1 MSRCAGLHSLVFL
14 FAFPRGISTIRG
26 WKPNSVWCCD
36 LHIFF
41 FNFFIFSFPLWV
53 AITSLTEVWCAHMG
67 IITLF
72 GMVCVEQACK
82 YGQERSCCVDL
93 CEQNKFVSW
102 VLLGRYLNWFFT
114 TNSYKQS
121 VLWFKMI
128 KKGNKM
134 KKIVPRNR

>member
-1 MSRCAGLHSLVFL
+1 MQDSIHWYFYLL
-14 FAFPRGISTIRG
+14 FQEESQQLEVGSQTQFGVVTF
-26 WKPNSVWCCD
+26 
-36 LHIFF
+36 IFF
-41 FNFFIFSFPLWV
+41 SLIFFIFSFPLWV

-121 VLWFKMI
+121 VL
-128 KKGNKM
+128 
-134 KKIVPRNR
+134 